1 MKFSKLFISIL
12 IFSILIFGFYPQIDL
27 EVSSLFYDAQSGFY
41 LKKNI
46 FFYFIYKAL
55 PILMV
60 VTLLS
65 LISMLIYQYRKNV
78 EFEVLNKKAIFFLL
92 TFLLIGPGLITNSI
106 FKEYSGRARPV
117 KMVQFGGKA
126 EFTPFYEVSDECSK
140 NCSFISGHVG
150 ASIFFIAFA
159 FLYRSRKIFYI
170 ALGFGLLMALTRVVG
185 GGHFLSD
192 VVFALIINFA
202 IFRVLYFLFYK
213 EEASLNK
220 IIK

>member
-1 MKFSKLFISIL
+1 MKFSRLFISIL

-41 LKKNI
+41 LKRNL

-55 PILMV
+55 PVLMV
-60 VTLLS
+60 ITLIS
-65 LISMLIYQYRKNV
+65 LISMLIYQYRKSV
-78 EFEVLNKKAIFFLL
+78 EFDILNKKAIFFLL

-126 EFTPFYEVSDECSK
+126 KFTPFYEIADECNR
-140 NCSFISGHVG
+140 NCSFISGHVS

-159 FLYRSRKIFYI
+159 FFYRSRKIFYI
-170 ALGFGLLMALTRVVG
+170 ALGFALLMSLTRVVG

-202 IFRVLYFLFYK
+202 IFKLLYFFFYK
-213 EEASLNK
+213 EDASLDGALK
-220 IIK
+220 